1 MSFKKLFICSA
12 LCVLCPAVVS
22 AQGQNPPQETL
33 KQFITAPQGYPLDT
47 LKSLDAVQTEGDN
60 DQLVM
65 IRGRFTK
72 KLSSKTYEFRDFQN
86 NRIVC
91 NLSDDHHWKGFKLNQ
106 GVEILAEINKDTD
119 VTQLDVIEIHP
130 VP

>member
-1 MSFKKLFICSA
+1 MNLKKLSICSA
-12 LCVLCPAVVS
+12 ICALCPAIVF
-22 AQGQNPPQETL
+22 AQTQNLPQESL

-47 LKSLDAVQTEGDN
+47 LKTLDAVQTQGDN

-72 KLSSKTYEFRDFQN
+72 KLSAKTYEFRDFQN
-86 NRIVC
+86 NRIIC
-91 NLSDDHHWKGFKLNQ
+91 NLSDDHRWKGFKLNQ
-106 GVEILAEINKDTD
+106 GVEILAEINKETD
-119 VTQLDVIEIHP
+119 VTQLNVIEIHP